1 MYVVIDELSRELRPP
16 LTGDAAIAE
25 ADRCLECGGPHAPAP
40 CVVDCPAN
48 VDVPGFVAAIAGG
61 DPATAARTIF
71 AENVLGGTCARVCPV
86 EVLCQRDCVLVHE
99 GRAPIEIGALQRYAT
114 DWAYKNGVP
123 LRAAARSNGK
133 SVAVVGAGPA
143 GLAAAGELAARGYAV
158 TVYDEREEVGGLVR
172 YAIAPYRQTNEPL
185 PDEARLLADLD
196 VEFRLGTRVDAA
208 GLEELSHDVDA
219 VVLAVGMGADV
230 DVSYANDDLEGV
242 WESLP
247 FIERLKSGEPPAVG
261 GRVAVVGG
269 GNTAVDVAIEAKR
282 LGADV
287 SLLLYRRTE
296 QEMPAYEHE
305 VELARR
311 EGVEI
316 RFLTSP
322 VAFVGDGHVEG
333 VRCAEMR
340 LGAPDESGR
349 RRPEPVP
356 GSEFVIPVDTVVKAI
371 GQRPRDEFRSLLES
385 VDEDGRTENPKF
397 FAAGDAV
404 NGGASVVQ
412 AVAEAKRAVS
422 TLEETLR

>member
-1 MYVVIDELSRELRPP
+1 M
-16 LTGDAAIAE
+16 
-25 ADRCLECGGPHAPAP
+25 
-40 CVVDCPAN
+40 
-48 VDVPGFVAAIAGG
+48 
-61 DPATAARTIF
+61 
-71 AENVLGGTCARVCPV
+71 
-86 EVLCQRDCVLVHE
+86 
-99 GRAPIEIGALQRYAT
+99 
-114 DWAYKNGVP
+114 
-123 LRAAARSNGK
+123 
-133 SVAVVGAGPA
+133 
-143 GLAAAGELAARGYAV
+143 
-158 TVYDEREEVGGLVR
+158 
-172 YAIAPYRQTNEPL
+172 
-185 PDEARLLADLD
+185 
-196 VEFRLGTRVDAA
+196 
-208 GLEELSHDVDA
+208 
-219 VVLAVGMGADV
+219 LAVGMGADV
-230 DVSYANDDLEGV
+230 DVSYDNDDLEGV

-247 FIERLKSGEPPAVG
+247 FIERLKTGEPPAVG
-261 GRVAVVGG
+261 ERVAVVGG

-333 VRCAEMR
+333 VRCAEMQ

-371 GQRPRDEFRSLLES
+371 GQQPRDEFRSLLES
-385 VDEDGRTENPKF
+385 VDEDGRTENPKI